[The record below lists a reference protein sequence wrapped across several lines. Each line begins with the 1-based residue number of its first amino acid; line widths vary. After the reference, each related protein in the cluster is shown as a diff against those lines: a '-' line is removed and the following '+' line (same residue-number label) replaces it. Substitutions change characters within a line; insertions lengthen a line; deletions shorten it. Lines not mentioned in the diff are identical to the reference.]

1 MVAKMVLPL
10 LGGVPAV
17 WTTSIL
23 FFQAALLAG
32 YAYFAVNRL
41 GSRRQAVVQV
51 ALVLVP
57 LLVLPIGLPHGWKPP
72 VDSNPI
78 PWLLAVLV
86 LTAGLPM
93 FVATSTGPVIQRW
106 FASTRHPGA

>member
-23 FFQAALLAG
+23 FFQATLLLG
-32 YAYFAVNRL
+32 YAYAHFAVARL
-41 GSRRQAVVQV
+41 RPRRQVLLQG

-57 LLVLPIGLPHGWKPP
+57 LAVLPIGLPHGATPP
-72 VDSNPI
+72 VQEANPL
-78 PWLLAVLV
+78 PWLVGVLIV
-86 LTAGLPM
+86 SAGLPF
-93 FVATSTGPVIQRW
+93 FVV
-106 FASTRHPGA
+106 